1 MKCLEP
7 TKNLLTFSN
16 KNSANTKAMSTT
28 DSLTSA
34 CFEHPKNEKNASA
47 NGKNKSEAN
56 EKKKQK
62 MKKR

>member
-1 MKCLEP
+1 
-7 TKNLLTFSN
+7 
-16 KNSANTKAMSTT
+16 MSTT

-56 EKKKQK
+56 DKKKQK